1 MNTDVSQIIESSGWV
16 WTFVTVYIWGLGMN
30 LTPCVYPMIPITIS
44 YFGGTAGAGTTRTQS
59 LARAVL
65 FVLGMATT
73 YSVLGVSAALTGK
86 IFGASMG
93 NPWVIAF
100 VSVVM
105 VLMALSMFGV
115 FQMAA
120 PSSWLTGI
128 QDLRDRL
135 GLLGALFFGLVIG
148 VVMAPCVGPF
158 IVALLAYVGA
168 KGDPLLGF
176 TMFFTLAVGMGTP
189 YLVLGWFTS
198 ALASLPRPGMWMV
211 WLEHFFGFVLIG
223 YAFVMW
229 RPFIPSPLVADIALA
244 LYTLGASLWLGL
256 SNRSAPAPLG
266 FRRMRTLVAVGGCVV
281 AAWLGGSALRVST
294 PAPPPQPTAS
304 GKPGVPAAMTWVPYS
319 DTALKKALA
328 EGRPIMI
335 DFYATWCAAC
345 KELDDKTYTD
355 PRVIE
360 KAQGFVNMKA
370 DFTKVADVDSDPTA
384 KRFAI
389 KGLPTVIFFRSDG
402 TEVKD
407 LRQEQFVPADLML
420 ELMARAAAPS
430 R

>member
-1 MNTDVSQIIESSGWV
+1 MNTDVSQLVESSGWI
-16 WTFVTVYIWGLGMN
+16 WTFITVYLWGLAMN

-44 YFGGTAGAGTTRTQS
+44 YFGGTAGTGTSRTQS
-59 LARAVL
+59 LLRALL

-73 YSVLGVSAALTGK
+73 YSFLGVSAALTGK
-86 IFGASMG
+86 IFGASLG

-100 VSVVM
+100 VSGVM

-128 QDLRDRL
+128 QELRDRL
-135 GLLGALFFGLVIG
+135 GLVGALFFGLVVG

-176 TMFFTLAVGMGTP
+176 TLFFTLAIGMGTP
-189 YLVLGWFTS
+189 YVVLGWFTS

-211 WLEHFFGFVLIG
+211 WLERFFGFVLIG
-223 YAFVMW
+223 YAFFMW
-229 RPFIPSPLVADIALA
+229 RPFIASPLAADLVLA
-244 LYTLGASLWLGL
+244 AYTLIASLWLGL
-256 SNRSAPAPLG
+256 SNRTVAAPAG
-266 FRRMRTLVAVGGCVV
+266 FRWMRDIVSVGGCVFGLWMGWV
-281 AAWLGGSALRVST
+281 ALRAS
-294 PAPPPQPTAS
+294 APPSPPVVATSGAPAVPTAI
-304 GKPGVPAAMTWVPYS
+304 AWMPYS
-319 DTALKKALA
+319 DAALKKALA
-328 EGRPIMI
+328 EGRPVMI

-345 KELDDKTYTD
+345 KELDEKTYTD

-360 KAQGFVNMKA
+360 KAQGFVNLKA
-370 DFTKVADVDSDPTA
+370 DFTKVVEVDADPTA

-389 KGLPTVIFFRSDG
+389 KGLPTVIFFNPDG
-402 TEVKD
+402 VEAKALRTE
-407 LRQEQFVPADLML
+407 EFVPPDQML
-420 ELMARAAAPS
+420 DRMTQAAKPS